1 MKMTQSSKILST
13 LLLTSIMGSAVATA
27 KPLKV
32 YILAGQSNM
41 VGHATTNTLPYML
54 QDPAT
59 VALHNRMVDK
69 DGKPIVH
76 KNVYISL
83 NNEFGLLQGPLT
95 ARFGAKQDKI
105 GPELAFGITMYE
117 KLQEPILL
125 IKTAWGGKS
134 LHTDFRSPSAGPYVF
149 NELQLEKYPKNNK
162 TTVEAMKADKIKET
176 GHFYRMMIEHV
187 KMVLADPGKFHPAYD
202 KKEGYEIAGFAWFQG
217 WNDVTDGNT
226 YPNRGAPGSFDSY
239 TTNLRHFIRDV
250 RKDIDVPKMPFVI
263 GVLGVN
269 GSYLDKTQTDPRHIE
284 FQKAMAAAADLPE
297 FEGNVFAV
305 HAGLCWDKL
314 QGEADKKKWKI
325 RAEAA
330 ERIKQGKLTQKEQ
343 LDYERKRLA
352 EIHTPEEAIAF
363 KGISNSP
370 YHYLGSAK
378 ILSRVGEALAEAL
391 INKKGKN

>member
-1 MKMTQSSKILST
+1 MKHMNKMIPAM
-13 LLLTSIMGSAVATA
+13 LLAALLGNPVADA

-41 VGHATTNTLPYML
+41 QGHATFSTLPYML

-69 DGKPIVH
+69 DGKPIVFE
-76 KNVYISL
+76 NVHISL
-83 NNEFGLLQGPLT
+83 INKFGTRQGPLT
-95 ARFGAKQDKI
+95 AGFGAAEDKI
-105 GPELAFGITMYE
+105 GPELAFGATMYE

-149 NELQLEKYPKNNK
+149 NQSQLETYPKQNK
-162 TTVEAMKADKIKET
+162 TTVEEMKAAKAKET
-176 GHFYRMMIEHV
+176 GAFYRQMIEHV
-187 KMVLADPGKFHPAYD
+187 KMVLADPGKFHPAY
-202 KKEGYEIAGFAWFQG
+202 KKEEGYEIAGFVWFQG
-217 WNDVTDGNT
+217 WNDVVDGGA
-226 YPNRGAPGSFDSY
+226 YPNRGAPGSYDSY

-250 RKDIDVPKMPFVI
+250 RKELDIPKLPFVI

-269 GSYLDKTQTDPRHIE
+269 GSYLDNSQADRKHVE

-297 FEGNVFAV
+297 FEGNVFTV
-305 HAGLCWDKL
+305 HAGLYWDKL
-314 QGEADKKKWKI
+314 QAAADAKKWKVNG
-325 RAEAA
+325 EAKGLVK
-330 ERIKQGKLTQKEQ
+330 EGKLAPKEQ
-343 LDYERKRLA
+343 AAYEKKRLA

-363 KGISNSP
+363 KGISNQP

-378 ILSRVGEALAEAL
+378 ILSRIGEALAEAL
-391 INKKGKN
+391 INKKGNP

>member
-1 MKMTQSSKILST
+1 MKTTTTLTMCGILA
-13 LLLTSIMGSAVATA
+13 LLIAVTASPLAA

-41 VGHATTNTLPYML
+41 VGHARIDTLPYML

-76 KNVYISL
+76 ENVYISMV
-83 NNEFGLLQGPLT
+83 NEFGPLAGPLT

-105 GPELAFGITMYE
+105 GPELAFGFTMYE

-125 IKTAWGGKS
+125 IKTAWGGKN

-149 NELQLEKYPKNNK
+149 NQFQLDKYSKENK
-162 TTVEAMKADKIKET
+162 TTVEEMNAAKAKET
-176 GHFYRMMIEHV
+176 GHFYRLMIEHV
-187 KMVLADPGKFHPAYD
+187 KMVLADPGKFHPAYNKQD
-202 KKEGYEIAGFAWFQG
+202 GYEIAGFAWFQG
-217 WNDVTDGNT
+217 WNDVTDGHT
-226 YPNRGAPGSFDSY
+226 YQNRGAPGSYDAY
-239 TTNLRHFIRDV
+239 TTVLRHFIRDV
-250 RKDIDVPKMPFVI
+250 RKDLDVPKMPFVI

-269 GSYLDKTQTDPRHIE
+269 GSYLDGTQKDPRHIE
-284 FQKAMAAAADLPE
+284 FQKAMAAAAAQPD

-305 HAGLCWDKL
+305 HAGLYWDKL
-314 QGEADKKKWKI
+314 QGEADKKKWKM
-325 RAEAA
+325 RAESA
-330 ERIKQGKLTQKEQ
+330 ELIKQGKLNSKEQ

-378 ILSRVGEALAEAL
+378 ILSRIGEALAEAL
-391 INKKGKN
+391 INKKGNN